1 MPSIKV
7 GVARTELIVTG
18 LVLDNDCLDFSDP
31 ILIHVTT
38 ALSILLT
45 AFLIIIVVYLL

>member
-7 GVARTELIVTG
+7 GVAGTKLVVTG
-18 LVLDNDCLDFSDP
+18 LVLDDDSLDFSDP
-31 ILIHVTT
+31 ILIYVTA
-38 ALSILLT
+38 ALPILLT